1 VKRLL
6 NHERMLLGRVR
17 LENEQ
22 NRGSQKS
29 SQGHSLSLILTYIH
43 TYTYICTMNLTLA

>member
-29 SQGHSLSLILTYIH
+29 SQGHLLSLIL
-43 TYTYICTMNLTLA
+43 TYICTMNLTLA